1 MHWHCTMAV
10 QLKQIFLN
18 KNLPSSAGRLTPKLG
33 LSARKATLAA
43 VWEGTGYP
51 PGEFWEV
58 LGLCF

>member
-1 MHWHCTMAV
+1 MAV